1 MADLDNATKR
11 KLELLFD
18 MSGGYVLDFSNAS
31 FSDFVETAIGID
43 PYDKYPPESKARL
56 LRRIWQVEP
65 WPLVAKLNRELLEHW
80 RVGKLVADGDLSESE
95 SALHEE
101 LVATFGETSLSSD
114 EADLAFLAKDF
125 EDLDLTVLPTELSSQ
140 DVVQARLD
148 EIDRCLEAGS
158 PLAVVFLAGSTLE
171 GLLLQVAQAQA
182 QVFVNCPSAPTVK
195 GKTKQLTDWTL
206 DELITVSRV
215 LNVLGEDV
223 ARHAGEV
230 RHFRNYI
237 HPRQQMREGF
247 APRMETALIAQQVL
261 RAAIADLRDLG
272 GAEQQRV
279 EEE

>member
-1 MADLDNATKR
+1 
-11 KLELLFD
+11 
-18 MSGGYVLDFSNAS
+18 MSGGL
-31 FSDFVETAIGID
+31 
-43 PYDKYPPESKARL
+43 
-56 LRRIWQVEP
+56 
-65 WPLVAKLNRELLEHW
+65 
-80 RVGKLVADGDLSESE
+80 ESE

-101 LVATFGETSLSSD
+101 LVAAFGETSLSSE

-140 DVVQARLD
+140 DVVRARLD
-148 EIDRCLEAGS
+148 EIDRCIEAGS

-237 HPRQQMREGF
+237 HPRQQMKEGF

-272 GAEQQRV
+272 GAEQRRV
-279 EEE
+279 EKE

>member
-31 FSDFVETAIGID
+31 FADFVKTAIGID

-80 RVGKLVADGDLSESE
+80 RVGKLVADGELSESE

-101 LVATFGETSLSSD
+101 LVAAFGETSLSSE

-140 DVVQARLD
+140 DVVRARLD

-158 PLAVVFLAGSTLE
+158 PLAVVFLVGSTLE
-171 GLLLQVAQAQA
+171 GLLVQVAQAQA

-215 LNVLGEDV
+215 LNVLSEDV

-237 HPRQQMREGF
+237 HPRQQMKEGF

-279 EEE
+279 EKE